1 MLSYFFLKK
10 KKKKKSKMYNY
21 SINITEEEFKNLDWK
36 KIKEKN
42 NYFTTGIDQNK
53 LLSDKNKK
61 VSTTLN

>member
-1 MLSYFFLKK
+1 
-10 KKKKKSKMYNY
+10 MYNY
-21 SINITEEEFKNLDWK
+21 SVNITEEEFKNLYWK

-42 NYFTTGIDQNK
+42 NYVTKGIDQNK